1 VPSLPQHSVVTYTV
15 CTQAMCNQL
24 MKNIANANKQTKL
37 DNFGSLQSCGGTLL
51 AVQGCMWPMGHVLDT
66 PSYR

>member
-1 VPSLPQHSVVTYTV
+1 
-15 CTQAMCNQL
+15 MCNQL